1 MPQIDCPFPGCG
13 YTTPDTD
20 AVIVAALLN
29 THAVTHTPTSPTTAG
44 NAAKIER
51 VKRPTVT
58 LAGTSEDWKYF
69 ETRWN
74 EYKTATRITGRDAV
88 LQLLECCED
97 QLRKDLTRSSVGPL
111 SHMTEDVVL
120 KAMRSLAVREGNVMV
135 ARVALNNMHQDQEE
149 SIRSFGA
156 RLRGQASV
164 CKYVTSMHRLHPR
177 SGRTEPWHC

>member
-120 KAMRSLAVREGNVMV
+120 KAMRSLAVREENVMV
-135 ARVALNNMHQDQEE
+135 ARVALNNMPPRPGRVYPFLWCSPERTSKCLQ
-149 SIRSFGA
+149 I
-156 RLRGQASV
+156 
-164 CKYVTSMHRLHPR
+164 CTSMHRLHPR
-177 SGRTEPWHC
+177 SGLH